1 MEKKVVIVH
10 VLGEALSFRVGAEDE
25 KLLRQ
30 AAKVLNDKSLKL
42 ERTYPYMDK
51 GKMMM
56 YIALGE
62 CLCTLKRK

>member
-1 MEKKVVIVH
+1 MIVH

-30 AAKVLNDKSLKL
+30 VVKVLNDKSLKL
-42 ERTYPYMDK
+42 ERTYPCLDK
-51 GKMMM
+51 GKMMI

-62 CLCTLKRK
+62 CLCRLKRK